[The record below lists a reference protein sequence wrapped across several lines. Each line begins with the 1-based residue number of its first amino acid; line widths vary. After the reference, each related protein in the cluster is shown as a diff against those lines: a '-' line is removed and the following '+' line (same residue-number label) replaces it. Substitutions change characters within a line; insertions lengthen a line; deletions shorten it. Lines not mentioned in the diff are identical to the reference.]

1 MFIRLI
7 ESFSAVSLCAFFIAS
22 TPMAPAL
29 AQDDAAAAGPTVL
42 VQTVETQSIR
52 PSFTHP
58 ARIEALNT
66 ASIRPPIQAQITAM
80 HITAGS
86 YVEEGDLLVEMDETD
101 FRIALAQAHAALKQA
116 EASAIKADLD
126 LDRATQLS
134 RSNTVSQREVEYAQA
149 QADVAQAQVDVA
161 SAQIA
166 QAEENLADTK
176 VYAPFSG
183 RISAPQFAVGD
194 LFAPGDPTQPGFIA
208 TLVSLDPIYAVGLV
222 DQSNYFGFL
231 AKRLEIEEAGGSIP
245 PLELEAILPGGQV
258 YPEKGTFENWDNTG
272 AASTGTIAA
281 RVLFANPDGL
291 LLPGQNVTIRG
302 QVIEPIQAPLVPQRA
317 VSLDQQGHFVWVVG
331 ADNTVERRNITVGVR
346 SDANWTITEGLEDG
360 EQVVVEGLQSMRP
373 GITVSPKPYDS

>member
-1 MFIRLI
+1 M
-7 ESFSAVSLCAFFIAS
+7 CAFILTATS
-22 TPMAPAL
+22 TSPAL
-29 AQDDAAAAGPTVL
+29 AQADAEAAGPTVL
-42 VQTVETQSIR
+42 VQTVQTQSIR

-66 ASIRPPIQAQITAM
+66 ASIRPTVQARITAM
-80 HITAGS
+80 HITPGAL
-86 YVEEGDLLVEMDETD
+86 VNEGDLLVEMDETD
-101 FRIALAQAHAALKQA
+101 YRIALAQAHAALKQA

-134 RSNTVSQREVEYAQA
+134 KSNTVSKREVEYAQA
-149 QADVAQAQVDVA
+149 QSDVAQAQVDVA

-176 VYAPFSG
+176 IYAPFSG
-183 RISAPQFAVGD
+183 RISATSYSVGD
-194 LFAPGDPTQPGFIA
+194 LFTVGDPTQPPFIA
-208 TLVSLDPIYAVGLV
+208 TIVSLDPIYAVGLV

-231 AKRLEIEEAGGSIP
+231 AKRLEIEEAGGKIP
-245 PLELEAILPGGQV
+245 PLELQAILPGGEV

-281 RVLFANPDGL
+281 RVLFPNPDGV

-302 QVIEPIQAPLVPQRA
+302 EVIEPVKAPLIPQRA
-317 VSLDQQGHFVWVVG
+317 VSVDQQGYFVWVVG
-331 ADNTVERRNITVGVR
+331 ADKTVERRNIRVGVR
-346 SDANWTITEGLEDG
+346 SDANWTVMEGLADG

-373 GITVSPKPYDS
+373 GLAVTPKPYES

>member
-1 MFIRLI
+1 MLI
-7 ESFSAVSLCAFFIAS
+7 GLLRKISTVSLCAAFLAS
-22 TPMAPAL
+22 PTLIL
-29 AQDDAAAAGPTVL
+29 AQDEAAPGPTAL
-42 VQTVETQSIR
+42 VQTIATQSIR

-66 ASIRPPIQAQITAM
+66 ASIRPTVQAQITAM
-80 HITAGS
+80 HITAGAF
-86 YVEEGDLLVEMDETD
+86 VEEGELLVEMDETHY
-101 FRIALAQAHAALKQA
+101 RIALAQAHAALKQA
-116 EASAIKADLD
+116 EAAAIKADLD

-134 RSNTVSQREVEYAQA
+134 QSNTVSKREVEYAQA

-166 QAEENLADTK
+166 QAEEDLADTK

-183 RISAPQFAVGD
+183 RISAPQYSVGD
-194 LFAPGDPTQPGFIA
+194 LFTVGDPTQIGYIA
-208 TLVSLDPIYAVGLV
+208 TIVSLDPIYAVGLV

-245 PLELEAILPGGQV
+245 PLELEAILPGGEV

-272 AASTGTIAA
+272 VASTGTIAA
-281 RVLFANPDGL
+281 RVLFPNPNGL

-302 QVIEPIQAPLVPQRA
+302 QVIEPVQAPLVPQRA

-331 ADNTVERRNITVGVR
+331 DGDVVERRNITVGVR
-346 SDANWTITEGLEDG
+346 NGADWTVTEGLADG
-360 EQVVVEGLQSMRP
+360 ERVVVEGLQRMRQGLAVTP
-373 GITVSPKPYDS
+373 QPYDS